1 MPPPR
6 RLSGVESRVLSTA
19 RQEAGGQE
27 VVLEDPGHDGR
38 SRGVQVVRV
47 AEEALRAR
55 DLGDLLRE
63 VDQRTPIACGEV
75 PDRPVVL
82 GPQQHQEVNVCR
94 VVGEQDA
101 RGWLR
106 SAETT
111 S

>member
-6 RLSGVESRVLSTA
+6 RLSGVESRVLSAA

-38 SRGVQVVRV
+38 SSGVQVVRV

-75 PDRPVVL
+75 PDPPGAL
-82 GPQQHQEVNVCR
+82 GPPQRQEVTGCR
-94 VVGEQDA
+94 VVRKADA
-101 RGWLR
+101 RGCL
-106 SAETT
+106 AQ
-111 S
+111 